1 MHGSGFMQGSHWIS
15 HIKLMMEEKRQHH
28 RLLVIE
34 NKEPR
39 ILIPNQVDAALGSA
53 SRVCLDTATRQRSSQ
68 NDPLKR

>member
-1 MHGSGFMQGSHWIS
+1 MHGSGFMQSSHWIS

-39 ILIPNQVDAALGSA
+39 ILIP
-53 SRVCLDTATRQRSSQ
+53 RSEEKYLLFLIS
-68 NDPLKR
+68 PTI

>member
-1 MHGSGFMQGSHWIS
+1 
-15 HIKLMMEEKRQHH
+15 MEEKRQHH

-53 SRVCLDTATRQRSSQ
+53 SRVCPDTATR
-68 NDPLKR
+68 